1 MQGTDSEELAAA
13 SKQDDEVSFYQTS
26 NADVAKLFHI
36 DPQGKR
42 PSLVLLKKE
51 DEKISHFGTFFL
63 NSLKFLNVCI
73 VMAGLTY
80 LFMTGL
86 FVMFYF

>member
-51 DEKISHFGTFFL
+51 DEKISHFGTFSL
-63 NSLKFLNVCI
+63 NTVLKF
-73 VMAGLTY
+73 
-80 LFMTGL
+80 
-86 FVMFYF
+86 